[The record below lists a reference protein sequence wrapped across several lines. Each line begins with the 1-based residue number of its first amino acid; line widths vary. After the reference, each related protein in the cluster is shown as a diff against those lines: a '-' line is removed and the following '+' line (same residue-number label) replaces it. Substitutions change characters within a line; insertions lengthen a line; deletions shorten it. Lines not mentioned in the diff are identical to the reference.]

1 MKRFI
6 ALMVFALAAGVLLAP
21 VAVLAAFGI
30 DPGKVFVD
38 NLFPGAEADYK
49 ITIHNQNDY
58 EATFAVKVR
67 EPDYTETDY
76 EPLPY
81 PDWVTVTPNRVTIGA
96 MKQSEVLVLVSMP
109 EDAVYGGKKAET
121 WISFMEQETEGMI
134 KIDIA
139 SRLLI
144 STRVEVPEEAPA
156 DTPEEAPADTPEEA
170 PVETPEEAP
179 AETPEEA
186 PAVQGNGAVGI
197 TAEPEGA
204 ETVSPEVEPGFPWAI
219 LGSVLGVVLVGGAVV
234 FLVRRKRQHT

>member
-1 MKRFI
+1 MKRFF
-6 ALMVFALAAGVLLAP
+6 ALMAFGLAAWVLLAP
-21 VAVLAAFGI
+21 VAALAAFGI

-49 ITIHNQNDY
+49 ITVYNQNDY
-58 EATFAVKVR
+58 ETTFAVKVR

-81 PDWVTVTPNRVTIGA
+81 LDWVTITPDRVTIGA
-96 MKQSEVLVLVSMP
+96 MEQSEVLVVVRMP
-109 EDAVYGGKKAET
+109 EDAVYSGKKAET
-121 WISFMEQETEGMI
+121 WISFMEQETEGMV

-144 STRVEVPEEAPA
+144 STRVEVPEEAA
-156 DTPEEAPADTPEEA
+156 AENPEEA
-170 PVETPEEAP
+170 PVDVPEEAP

-186 PAVQGNGAVGI
+186 PALTPAETPAVQGNGAVGI
-197 TAEPEGA
+197 TAEPGGA

-219 LGSVLGVVLVGGAVV
+219 LGSVLGVVLVGGAVF
-234 FLVRRKRQHT
+234 FLVRRKRQQA

>member
-1 MKRFI
+1 MKRFFASM
-6 ALMVFALAAGVLLAP
+6 ALGLAAGVLLAP
-21 VAVLAAFGI
+21 VAALAGFGI

-49 ITIHNQNDY
+49 ITVYNQNDY
-58 EATFAVKVR
+58 ETTFAVKVR

-81 PDWVTVTPNRVTIGA
+81 PDWVTVTPDLVTIGA
-96 MKQSEVLVLVSMP
+96 MEQSEVLVVVRMP
-109 EDAVYGGKKAET
+109 EDAVYSGKKAET

-144 STRVEVPEEAPA
+144 STRVEVPEEAPS
-156 DTPEEAPADTPEEA
+156 ENPA
-170 PVETPEEAP
+170 ETPEEAP
-179 AETPEEA
+179 AENPEEAPAEVPEEA

-197 TAEPEGA
+197 TAEPGGA

-219 LGSVLGVVLVGGAVV
+219 LGSVLGVVLVGGAVF
-234 FLVRRKRQHT
+234 FLVRRKRQQA